1 MRLNGD
7 STKLI
12 GLKARLRYKDGSSG
26 PMYEY
31 VTKYG
36 YRKEAPSHFI
46 FGVRSPVEVIEII
59 DRFKVSEL
67 KIVPG
72 KTSYTWNY

>member
-1 MRLNGD
+1 
-7 STKLI
+7 
-12 GLKARLRYKDGSSG
+12 
-26 PMYEY
+26 MYEY
-31 VTKYG
+31 VPKYG

-59 DRFKVSEL
+59 DQFKEIEL